1 MIAQGPHLEPGRSIW
16 KRLHKFM
23 RGIIW
28 HWACDKRGLE
38 LETQEAPPVPCPH
51 EYFQIQF
58 THLFNT

>member
-1 MIAQGPHLEPGRSIW
+1 
-16 KRLHKFM
+16 M

-28 HWACDKRGLE
+28 HWACDNRE
-38 LETQEAPPVPCPH
+38 LDSKTQEAPPALCPH